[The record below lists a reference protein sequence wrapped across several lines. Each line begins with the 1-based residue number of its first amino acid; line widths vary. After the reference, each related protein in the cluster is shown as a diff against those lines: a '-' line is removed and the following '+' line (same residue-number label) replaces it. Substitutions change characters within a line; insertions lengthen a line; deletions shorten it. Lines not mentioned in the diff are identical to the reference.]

1 MHSSYRAGLRQC
13 ILDFFT
19 IRNMQSIK
27 YRTVLHALQEATSRS
42 VHLLQGKDH
51 NNEHWGQ
58 LQARK
63 EGICHILQGQQK
75 KNCFLWHTKQP
86 NRYKANANSIQEIM
100 VLPLLY
106 RTILYTSSDK
116 TTYLPH
122 GFDAFLEQVEITV
135 ASQITWSDHV
145 TVKSPELLHLN
156 KHQHMGVFPT
166 SSQLIH

>member
-1 MHSSYRAGLRQC
+1 MNTGDNYR
-13 ILDFFT
+13 
-19 IRNMQSIK
+19 
-27 YRTVLHALQEATSRS
+27 
-42 VHLLQGKDH
+42 QG
-51 NNEHWGQ
+51 
-58 LQARK
+58 RK
-63 EGICHILQGQQK
+63 EYVIYCKVNKK